1 MDEVARVLRDQAG
14 VISRRQALELG
25 MTVTQVKRAVRRREW
40 IQVHPG
46 VYVDHNGELTWL
58 QRAWAAVLFSWPAA
72 LTLDSALRAHEGP
85 GRAGRDQDVIH
96 VAVARDRRLVAPRG
110 VRIHRISELGPRTS
124 WNLGPPR
131 LRYEDSVLEVA
142 ASSRTERDAIAV
154 LAGACGAR
162 RTTAARLRI
171 ALEERPR
178 LARRSWLRGVLVDVA
193 EGTCSV
199 LEHGYLDRVE
209 RAHGLP
215 RGRRQAATCAAGRS
229 MFKDVRYDELGLVV
243 ELDGRLFHT
252 AVADRDRDL
261 ERDLDD
267 TVGRTEETLRLG
279 YGQVFE
285 RPCSTAVKVG
295 RVLQRRGWTGEPGK
309 CPTCGS
315 SGQPG

>member
-1 MDEVARVLRDQAG
+1 MDGVARVMRDQAG

-96 VAVARDRRLVAPRG
+96 VAVARGRKINVPDG
-110 VRIHRISELGPRTS
+110 VRVHHVPDLDSVAL

-131 LRYEDSVLEVA
+131 LRYEQSVLHV
-142 ASSRTERDAIAV
+142 ASSARSDLAAIAT
-154 LAGACGAR
+154 LADACGAR
-162 RTTAARLRI
+162 RTTAVRLLE
-171 ALEERPR
+171 ALAGLPR
-178 LARRSWLRGVLVDVA
+178 LPRRRWIAGILQDVA

-199 LEHGYLDRVE
+199 LEHGYLTRVE

-215 RGRRQAATCAAGRS
+215 RGTRQHPELASGRP
-229 MFKDVRYDELGLVV
+229 MFRDVLHAEHGLVV
-243 ELDGRLFHT
+243 ELDGRLFHGSSE
-252 AVADRDRDL
+252 AWDRDL
-261 ERDLDD
+261 ERDLDAA
-267 TVGRTEETLRLG
+267 VARTEETVRLG

-285 RPCSTAVKVG
+285 RPCSTAVKVA
-295 RVLQRRGWTGEPGK
+295 RVLQRRGWTGEPRK
-309 CPTCGS
+309 CATCSS